1 MPLAALSFNSIQF
14 TDVSVKMLQMP
25 CCLIPQ
31 TPCHAPNFAPVCC
44 AYCVSDSFWFRNA
57 ASIKH
62 SIVYRFLA
70 SEGYKTTLRFSILR
84 YDMTPNLANIMQFA
98 DVASYCCKVLCDGKV
113 LRNELMLH
121 NTMQCTGTSCK
132 MVQMPSNFAQIP
144 RSLEILTLNDQNIVH
159 PMHLDRGM
167 LICRDAFTRGC
178 FYAEVLSQ
186 RPAFTHTNTFTHTD
200 LHIQMLLP
208 RVALYKT
215 FTNRYFYTEM
225 HRHTKTFI
233 HRHAV
238 TSTQMPPHS
247 DAFA

>member
-1 MPLAALSFNSIQF
+1 M
-14 TDVSVKMLQMP
+14 
-25 CCLIPQ
+25 
-31 TPCHAPNFAPVCC
+31 
-44 AYCVSDSFWFRNA
+44 
-57 ASIKH
+57 
-62 SIVYRFLA
+62 YRFLA
-70 SEGYKTTLRFSILR
+70 SEGCKTTLRFSILR

-113 LRNELMLH
+113 LRNEPMLH

-200 LHIQMLLP
+200 
-208 RVALYKT
+208 
-215 FTNRYFYTEM
+215 
-225 HRHTKTFI
+225 
-233 HRHAV
+233 
-238 TSTQMPPHS
+238 
-247 DAFA
+247 AFAESCFIQNLYEQVFLHRDA

>member
-1 MPLAALSFNSIQF
+1 
-14 TDVSVKMLQMP
+14 
-25 CCLIPQ
+25 
-31 TPCHAPNFAPVCC
+31 
-44 AYCVSDSFWFRNA
+44 
-57 ASIKH
+57 
-62 SIVYRFLA
+62 VYRFLA